1 MIKIAC
7 KTAIKS
13 TFDRHRLGAVIVRGH
28 RVLATGHNGLRSSK
42 QIGKSTLH
50 AEEAAIIKM
59 LQSRRQH
66 LLIGADLYV
75 SRVRPNGSIGLAK
88 PCDRC
93 MELIKSVG
101 IGRVF
106 YTTNEEGTE
115 QLNVNQ

>member
-1 MIKIAC
+1 MMKVAC

-28 RVLATGHNGLRSSK
+28 RVLATGHNGLRYSK

-50 AEEAAIIKM
+50 AEEAAIVKM
-59 LQSRRQH
+59 LQSSRQH
-66 LLIGADLYV
+66 QLIGADLYV

-93 MELIKSVG
+93 MDLIKSVG
-101 IGRVF
+101 ISRIF
-106 YTTNEEGTE
+106 YTTNEQGTE
-115 QLNVNQ
+115 CYKC